1 MKKTNTF
8 TNIAMFVLFAAML
21 VYLGVYL
28 FRSTQQSYATA
39 PAVLV
44 TVSESGQA
52 SGIVVREEQVIASD
66 KEFLSLSVDDGKEVA
81 RGGEIAIGVDSKAAL
96 DSASRARELKKEIA
110 YVSSLLARAGSA
122 SGASDRDSDVRSAI
136 LQLNAAVSAGSTSE
150 LDDLC
155 MDLSSLLFGSATGTV
170 SQGDLD
176 ALNAELHQ
184 LENAGAGR
192 GSITAPAAG
201 LFTSTTDGYESL
213 TPDMLENLTP
223 DGVNALE
230 RTTAAT
236 PADAIGKLVTA
247 KKWYFASVMN
257 KADADRLNLNGS
269 ASLDFPQHYNGTVS
283 ATVLSKSEPD
293 SSGKV
298 AVVFACNAAL
308 ADTLADTLA
317 MRKTTA
323 DVVYSEHTGLRV
335 PLKAV
340 HMDDDGQS
348 YVYVVTAAQLEKKPI
363 EIIYQTDDYCLVAQ
377 STESNALRAG
387 NEIVVTG
394 KGLSNGQVV
403 K

>member
-96 DSASRARELKKEIA
+96 DSASRARELKKEIT

-150 LDDLC
+150 LDDICL
-155 MDLSSLLFGSATGTV
+155 DLSSLLFGSTSGSI

-201 LFTSTTDGYESL
+201 LFTSMTDGYESL
-213 TPDMLENLTP
+213 TPDMLKNLTP
-223 DGVNALE
+223 DGVDALE
-230 RTTAAT
+230 RTAPTTTAS
-236 PADAIGKLVTA
+236 AIGKLVTA

-283 ATVLSKSEPD
+283 ATVMSKSEPD

-298 AVVFACNAAL
+298 AVVFACNAA
-308 ADTLADTLA
+308 LADTLA

-377 STESNALRAG
+377 STESNALCAG